1 MGECKH
7 KWLPELVMSKNF
19 DSTWKKYQAE
29 YYQLNIDGFIDAAQ
43 EEVYRR
49 LNDAL
54 EKGWSI

>member
-1 MGECKH
+1 
-7 KWLPELVMSKNF
+7 MSKNF

-54 EKGWSI
+54 EKGWSV

>member
-7 KWLPELVMSKNF
+7 KWLPELVRSKDF
-19 DSTWKKYQAE
+19 DSAWEKYQAE
-29 YYQLNIDGFIDAAQ
+29 YYQLNIDAFIDAAQ

-54 EKGWSI
+54 SKGWSV